1 MDKCVFLN
9 AGAHLGAAQLCA
21 PAPAA
26 AVAPAGIKPAH
37 PPPMWIT
44 ARLCQNC
51 PQSCARPLGVP
62 PFHPKRGSSACWI
75 SASSYIFHSEQHRH
89 GWHGRRGQHSGQ
101 KAAAP
106 RVGRKPF
113 GRVVGR
119 AGVVSAQGEESRQ
132 PGAARGASGRCS
144 ARAELGFWLFFY
156 SFIDK

>member
-37 PPPMWIT
+37 PPSMWIT

-51 PQSCARPLGVP
+51 PQSCTRPLCVP
-62 PFHPKRGSSACWI
+62 IFHPKRGSSACCI
-75 SASSYIFHSEQHRH
+75 SARSYICYSKNHRH
-89 GWHGRRGQHSGQ
+89 GWHGWDGRRWQRSGQ

-106 RVGRKPF
+106 RVGWGCVRS
-113 GRVVGR
+113 GG
-119 AGVVSAQGEESRQ
+119 ESRQ
-132 PGAARGASGRCS
+132 PGAAGGASDCCS

-156 SFIDK
+156 SFIDR